1 MKKFKDN
8 IKLVDNVPNWP
19 GYHVT
24 PEGEVWSRHKMARY
38 SFVLGDKWYRMN
50 ARLKG
55 RKGVNRFNENIGR
68 PFVNLSRYE
77 DGHYIQKRVLVH
89 KLVALLIY
97 VPNPENKPCVCHKD
111 NVRTNNHYKNLYWGT
126 AKDNMSQA
134 SRDGRMLGPSTSLE
148 NHSRSKLTNHQRIRI
163 IYLYKNT
170 DFTYRQLAKKFNVS
184 VGCISSVIKNPNCIK
199 LYEKK
204 YQ

>member
-1 MKKFKDN
+1 MKKFKN
-8 IKLVDNVPNWP
+8 QVKLVDNIPDWP

-24 PEGEVWSRHKMARY
+24 PEGEVWSRHKMVRY

-50 ARLKG
+50 VRLKG
-55 RKGVNRFNENIGR
+55 RKGINRFNENTGR

-77 DGHYIQKRVLVH
+77 DGHYIQKKVLVH
-89 KLVALLIY
+89 RLVALTYI
-97 VPNPENKPCVCHKD
+97 PNPENKPCVCHKD
-111 NVRTNNHYKNLYWGT
+111 NNRTNN
-126 AKDNMSQA
+126 
-134 SRDGRMLGPSTSLE
+134 RVE
-148 NHSRSKLTNHQRIRI
+148 NHSRSKLTNYQRIRI
-163 IYLYKNT
+163 IYLYKNKG
-170 DFTYRQLAKKFNVS
+170 FTYRQLAEKFNVS

>member
-1 MKKFKDN
+1 MKKFKDK
-8 IKLVDNVPNWP
+8 IKLVDNIPDWP

-24 PEGEVWSRHKMARY
+24 PEGEVWSRHKMVRY
-38 SFVLGDKWYRMN
+38 SFVLGDKGYLMN
-50 ARLKG
+50 VRLKG
-55 RKGVNRFNENIGR
+55 RKGINRFNENTGR

-77 DGHYIQKRVLVH
+77 DGHYIQKKVLVH
-89 KLVALLIY
+89 RLVALTYI
-97 VPNPENKPCVCHKD
+97 PNPENKPCVCHKD
-111 NVRTNNHYKNLYWGT
+111 NNRTNNRVENLYWGT
-126 AKDNMSQA
+126 VKENMSQA

-148 NHSRSKLTNHQRIRI
+148 NHSRSKLTNYQRIRI
-163 IYLYKNT
+163 IYLYKNKG
-170 DFTYRQLAKKFNVS
+170 FTYRQLAEKFNVS

>member
-1 MKKFKDN
+1 MKKFKDK
-8 IKLVDNVPNWP
+8 IKLVDNIPDWP

-24 PEGEVWSRHKMARY
+24 PEGEVWSRHKMVRY

-50 ARLKG
+50 VRLKG
-55 RKGVNRFNENIGR
+55 RKGINRFNENTGR

-77 DGHYIQKRVLVH
+77 DGHYIQKKVLVH
-89 KLVALLIY
+89 RLVALTYI
-97 VPNPENKPCVCHKD
+97 PNPENKPCVCHKD
-111 NVRTNNHYKNLYWGT
+111 NNRTNNRVENLYWGT
-126 AKDNMSQA
+126 VKENMSQA

-148 NHSRSKLTNHQRIRI
+148 NHSRSKLTNYQRIRI
-163 IYLYKNT
+163 IYLYKNKG
-170 DFTYRQLAKKFNVS
+170 FTYGQLAEKFNVS

>member
-1 MKKFKDN
+1 MIIKKDN
-8 IKLVDNVPNWP
+8 IPFLE
-19 GYHVT
+19 GYFISKN
-24 PEGEVWSRHKMARY
+24 GRLWSRY
-38 SFVLGDKWYRMN
+38 DKSGHLTKDSWHRVKYN
-50 ARLKG
+50 TSKG
-55 RKGVNRFNENIGR
+55 GYKFIQRKGKI
-68 PFVNLSRYE
+68 Y
-77 DGHYIQKRVLVH
+77 YIHR
-89 KLVALLIY
+89 LVAMTYI
-97 VPNPENKPCVCHKD
+97 PNPENKAYVCHKD

>member
-1 MKKFKDN
+1 MKKFKAN

-77 DGHYIQKRVLVH
+77 DGHYIQKR
-89 KLVALLIY
+89 
-97 VPNPENKPCVCHKD
+97 PNPENKPCVCHKD